1 MEGQR
6 QMRLGR
12 VCLVAALAAGCNGVA
27 PDAGQE
33 AVLIHKPWVFGHGG
47 VNPSPVKAGQT
58 WVAITTQA
66 VYVAMVPQQHG
77 IHFDDLMSSDGVPLD
92 FDAVIRLQV
101 TDSVSLISNFGERW
115 FENNVQAEFANRVR
129 QAVRKHGM
137 NETAIQTNAVDAID
151 AEVSKAMVEYI
162 AQAKL
167 PLRLIDVTV
176 GRANPPDSIKTQRIE
191 TAAQEQRANTERQRK
206 LAEDQRKEA
215 EQARAASDNA
225 YRNALGMSSEQFIQ
239 LEAIHAQREICLK
252 GGCTLIMGGSTPLV
266 NVGTK

>member
-1 MEGQR
+1 M
-6 QMRLGR
+6 
-12 VCLVAALAAGCNGVA
+12 CLVAAMASGCHAVA
-27 PDAGQE
+27 PDAGHE

-47 VNPSPVKAGQT
+47 VNPTPVKTGQT
-58 WVAITTQA
+58 WVAVTTQA
-66 VYVAMVPQQHG
+66 VHVTMVPQQHG

-92 FDAVIRLQV
+92 FDAVVRLQV
-101 TDSVSLISNFGERW
+101 TDSVSLIQNFGVRW
-115 FENNVQAEFANRVR
+115 FETNVQAEFANRVR

-176 GRANPPDSIKTQRIE
+176 GRANPPDSIKNQRIE
-191 TAAQEQRANTERQRK
+191 TAAQEQRANTEKQRK

-266 NVGTK
+266 NVGSR

>member
-1 MEGQR
+1 MK
-6 QMRLGR
+6 LAI
-12 VCLVAALAAGCNGVA
+12 VCVAAALAAGCNGVV
-27 PDAGQE
+27 PNAGQE
-33 AVLIHKPWVFGHGG
+33 AVLIHKPWIFGHGG
-47 VNPSPVKAGQT
+47 VNPAPVKAGRS

-66 VYVAMVPQQHG
+66 VYVDMVPQQHG

-92 FDAVIRLQV
+92 FDAVVRLQV
-101 TDSVSLISNFGERW
+101 TDSVKLISNFGVNW

-129 QAVRKHGM
+129 QSVRKHGM
-137 NETAIQTNAVDAID
+137 NETAIQTTAVDAID
-151 AEVSKAMVEYI
+151 AEVSKAMIDYL

-176 GRANPPDSIKTQRIE
+176 GRANPPDSIKTQRVE

-225 YRNALGMSSEQFIQ
+225 YRNALGMSSDQFIQ

-252 GGCTLIMGGSTPLV
+252 GGCTLIMGGSTPIV
-266 NVGTK
+266 NVGGK

>member
-1 MEGQR
+1 
-6 QMRLGR
+6 MRLASM
-12 VCLVAALAAGCNGVA
+12 CLVAVLAAACHGVV
-27 PDAGQE
+27 PNAGQE
-33 AVLIHKPWVFGHGG
+33 AVLIHKLWVFGHGG
-47 VNPSPVKAGQT
+47 VNAAPVKAGRS

-66 VYVAMVPQQHG
+66 VYVDMVPQQHG

-92 FDAVIRLQV
+92 FDAVVRLQV
-101 TDSVSLISNFGERW
+101 TDSVRLISNFGVNW

-137 NETAIQTNAVDAID
+137 NETAIQTTAVDAID
-151 AEVSKAMVEYI
+151 AEVSKAMIDYL
-162 AQAKL
+162 AQARL

-176 GRANPPDSIKTQRIE
+176 GRANPPDSIKTQRVE

-225 YRNALGMSSEQFIQ
+225 YRNALGMSSDQFIQ

-252 GGCTLIMGGSTPLV
+252 GGCTLIMGGSTPIV
-266 NVGTK
+266 NVGGK

>member
-1 MEGQR
+1 M
-6 QMRLGR
+6 
-12 VCLVAALAAGCNGVA
+12 CLVAALAAGCNSVA
-27 PDAGQE
+27 PNAGQE
-33 AVLIHKPWVFGHGG
+33 AVLIQKPWFFGHGG
-47 VNPSPVKAGQT
+47 VDPTPVKAGRS
-58 WVAITTQA
+58 WVAVTTQA
-66 VYVAMVPQQHG
+66 VYVEMVPQQHG

-101 TDSVSLISNFGERW
+101 TDAVSLIANFGRQW

-151 AEVSKAMVEYI
+151 AEVSKAMVDYI

-167 PLRLIDVTV
+167 PISLIDVTV
-176 GRANPPDSIKTQRIE
+176 GRANPPDSIKNQRIE

-239 LEAIHAQREICLK
+239 LEAIHAQRDVCVK
-252 GGCTLIMGGSTPLV
+252 GTCTMIMGSGTPLL
-266 NVGTK
+266 NVGGR

>member
-1 MEGQR
+1 M
-6 QMRLGR
+6 
-12 VCLVAALAAGCNGVA
+12 CLVAALAGGCNSVA
-27 PDAGQE
+27 PNAGQE
-33 AVLIHKPWVFGHGG
+33 AVLIQKPWFLGHGG
-47 VNPSPVKAGQT
+47 VDPTPVKAGRS
-58 WVAITTQA
+58 WVAVTTQA
-66 VYVAMVPQQHG
+66 VYVEMVPQQHG

-101 TDSVSLISNFGERW
+101 TDAVALISNFGRQW

-137 NETAIQTNAVDAID
+137 NETAIQTTAVDAID
-151 AEVSKAMVEYI
+151 AEVSKAMGDYI
-162 AQAKL
+162 TQAKL
-167 PLRLIDVTV
+167 PLSLIDVTV
-176 GRANPPDSIKTQRIE
+176 GRANPPDSIKNQRIE

-239 LEAIHAQREICLK
+239 LEAIHAQRDVCVK
-252 GGCTLIMGGSTPLV
+252 GGCTMIMGSGTPLL
-266 NVGTK
+266 NIGK

>member
-1 MEGQR
+1 M
-6 QMRLGR
+6 
-12 VCLVAALAAGCNGVA
+12 AALAGGCNSVA
-27 PDAGQE
+27 PNAGQE
-33 AVLIHKPWVFGHGG
+33 AVLIQKPWFLGHGG
-47 VNPSPVKAGQT
+47 VDPTPVKAGRS
-58 WVAITTQA
+58 WVAVTTQA
-66 VYVAMVPQQHG
+66 VYVEMVPQQHG

-101 TDSVSLISNFGERW
+101 TDAVALISNFGRQW

-137 NETAIQTNAVDAID
+137 NETAIQTTAVDAID
-151 AEVSKAMVEYI
+151 AEVSKAMGDYI
-162 AQAKL
+162 TQAKL
-167 PLRLIDVTV
+167 PLSLIDVTV
-176 GRANPPDSIKTQRIE
+176 GRANPPDSIKNQRIE

-239 LEAIHAQREICLK
+239 LEAIHAQRDVCVK
-252 GGCTLIMGGSTPLV
+252 GGCTMIMGSGTPLL
-266 NVGTK
+266 NIGK

>member
-1 MEGQR
+1 MK
-6 QMRLGR
+6 LAI
-12 VCLVAALAAGCNGVA
+12 VCVVAALAAGCNGVT
-27 PDAGQE
+27 PNAGQE

-47 VNPSPVKAGQT
+47 VNPAPVKAGRS

-66 VYVAMVPQQHG
+66 VYVDMVPQQHG

-92 FDAVIRLQV
+92 FDAVVRLQV
-101 TDSVSLISNFGERW
+101 TDSVKLISNFGVNW

-129 QAVRKHGM
+129 QSVRKHGM
-137 NETAIQTNAVDAID
+137 NETAIQTTAVDAID
-151 AEVSKAMVEYI
+151 AEVSKAMIDYL
-162 AQAKL
+162 AQARL

-176 GRANPPDSIKTQRIE
+176 GRANPPDSIKTQRVE

-225 YRNALGMSSEQFIQ
+225 YRNALGMSSDQFIQ
-239 LEAIHAQREICLK
+239 LEAINAQRDICLK
-252 GGCTLIMGGSTPLV
+252 GGCTLIMGGSTPIV
-266 NVGTK
+266 NVGGK

>member
-1 MEGQR
+1 
-6 QMRLGR
+6 MRMASA
-12 VCLVAALAAGCNGVA
+12 CFAAALAVGCGAVT

-33 AVLIHKPWVFGHGG
+33 AVLIHKPWFLGHGG
-47 VNPSPVKAGQT
+47 VNESAVKAGRS
-58 WVAITTQA
+58 WVAVTTQA
-66 VYVAMVPQQHG
+66 VYVTMTPQQHG

-101 TDSVSLISNFGERW
+101 TDSVRLISSFGEKW

-137 NETAIQTNAVDAID
+137 NETAIQTTAVDAID
-151 AEVSKAMVEYI
+151 SEVSKAMEDYI
-162 AQAKL
+162 TQAKL
-167 PLRLIDVTV
+167 PIRLIDVTV
-176 GRANPPDSIKTQRIE
+176 GRANPPDSIKSQRIE
-191 TAAQEQRANTERQRK
+191 TATQEQRANTERQRK

-215 EQARAASDNA
+215 EIARAASDNA
-225 YRNALGMSSEQFIQ
+225 YRNALGMSSEQFIS

>member
-1 MEGQR
+1 
-6 QMRLGR
+6 
-12 VCLVAALAAGCNGVA
+12 
-27 PDAGQE
+27 
-33 AVLIHKPWVFGHGG
+33 
-47 VNPSPVKAGQT
+47 VNFIA
-58 WVAITTQA
+58 
-66 VYVAMVPQQHG
+66 
-77 IHFDDLMSSDGVPLD
+77 
-92 FDAVIRLQV
+92 
-101 TDSVSLISNFGERW
+101 NFGPNW
-115 FENNVQAEFANRVR
+115 FESNVQAEFANRVR

-162 AQAKL
+162 AQARL

-239 LEAIHAQREICLK
+239 LEADSRPARDLPQGRMHPHHGRQHPAGE
-252 GGCTLIMGGSTPLV
+252 M
-266 NVGTK
+266 

>member
-1 MEGQR
+1 M
-6 QMRLGR
+6 
-12 VCLVAALAAGCNGVA
+12 VLVAALATGCHAVA
-27 PDAGQE
+27 PDAGYE
-33 AVLIHKPWVFGHGG
+33 AVLIHKPWFFGHGG
-47 VNPSPVKAGQT
+47 VNATAVKAGQT
-58 WVAITTQA
+58 WVAPSTEA
-66 VYVAMVPQQHG
+66 VYVTMVPQQHG

-92 FDAVIRLQV
+92 FDAVVRLQV

-137 NETAIQTNAVDAID
+137 NETAIQNTAVDAID
-151 AEVSKAMVEYI
+151 AEVSKAMLDYI

-167 PLRLIDVTV
+167 PLKLIDVTV
-176 GRANPPDSIKTQRIE
+176 GRANPPDSIKSQRIE
-191 TAAQEQRANTERQRK
+191 TAAQEQRANTEKQRK

-215 EQARAASDNA
+215 EIARAASDNA

-239 LEAIHAQREICLK
+239 LEAIHAQREVCMK
-252 GGCTLIMGGSTPLV
+252 GGCTLIMGSGSPLV